1 MLLLQDQRPA
11 LMLHDNCHSSSKDML
26 EQLFNELF
34 REYEQPLYLFAFKM
48 LKSEMAAKDIIQ
60 DVFLKLWLIRD
71 KISEVKSIS
80 SFLYKLTE
88 NKVIDHLRASAS
100 DQKKRQALWRRLHQ
114 SQEQNVGINVEAKQY
129 HAIIQ
134 QAIEQ
139 LPPQRRAV
147 YLLSQAEDRPRKEI
161 ASLLQI
167 SPHTVRNQLAKAI
180 ENIVAYL
187 KNNSD

>member
-1 MLLLQDQRPA
+1 MLNDDCPG
-11 LMLHDNCHSSSKDML
+11 SSKDML

-34 REYEQPLYLFAFKM
+34 REYEHQLYLFAFKM
-48 LKSEMAAKDIIQ
+48 LKSDMAARDVIQ

-71 KISEVKSIS
+71 RISEIKSIS

-88 NKVIDHLRASAS
+88 NKVIDHLRVAAA
-100 DQKKRQALWRRLHQ
+100 DQKKKQALWQRLRH
-114 SQEQNVGINVEAKQY
+114 SSEPDMGIEIENSEY
-129 HAIIQ
+129 HSIIQ

-147 YLLSQAEDRPRKEI
+147 YILSQAEDRPRKEI

-167 SPHTVRNQLAKAI
+167 SPNTVRNQLAKAV
-180 ENIVAYL
+180 ENIVTYL
-187 KNNSD
+187 KNNTD

>member
-1 MLLLQDQRPA
+1 MLNDDCPG
-11 LMLHDNCHSSSKDML
+11 SSKDML

-34 REYEQPLYLFAFKM
+34 REYEHPLYLFAFRM
-48 LKSEMAAKDIIQ
+48 LKSDMAARDIIQ

-71 KISEVKSIS
+71 KISEIKSIS
-80 SFLYKLTE
+80 SFLYRLTE
-88 NKVIDHLRASAS
+88 NKVIDHLRAAAS
-100 DQKKRQALWRRLHQ
+100 DEKKKQALWQRVRQ
-114 SQEQNVGINVEAKQY
+114 SVEPNVGLNVEVAEY
-129 HAIIQ
+129 HSIIQ

-147 YLLSQAEDRPRKEI
+147 YLLSRAQDKPRKEI

-167 SPHTVRNQLAKAI
+167 SPNTVRNQLAKAV

-187 KNNSD
+187 KNNAG

>member
-1 MLLLQDQRPA
+1 MI
-11 LMLHDNCHSSSKDML
+11 HDDCLNFTPDSSKDVL

-34 REYEQPLYLFAFKM
+34 REYEHRLYLFAFKL
-48 LKSEMAAKDIIQ
+48 LKSETAAKDIIQ

-71 KISEVKSIS
+71 KLSEIKNIS

-100 DQKKRQALWRRLHQ
+100 DQKKRHDLWYRVHQ
-114 SQEQNVGINVEAKQY
+114 SNEENVGIYVEAKQY

-147 YLLSQAEDRPRKEI
+147 YLLSQAEDKPRKEI
-161 ASLLQI
+161 ASLMNI
-167 SPHTVRNQLAKAI
+167 SPNTVRNQLAKAI

-187 KNNSD
+187 KNNTD